1 MWWWW
6 TLKSKRHTKIL
17 EIIGSREIETQEEL
31 AEALKKE
38 GFDVTQATVSRDI
51 KNLKLIK
58 MQSSNGK
65 SKYVVSAGEQ
75 KNIID
80 RLSNILANT
89 VLTVENVDKMVV
101 IKTITGSAP
110 ITAEAIDNL
119 ESADIAGTVAGDNTI
134 FILVRSIE
142 SAEDLVD
149 KIRKRMSS

>member
-1 MWWWW
+1 M
-6 TLKSKRHTKIL
+6 KSKRHTKIL

-58 MQSSNGK
+58 IQASSGK

-80 RLSNILANT
+80 RLSNILVNT
-89 VLTVENVDKMVV
+89 VLSVENVDKMVV

-110 ITAEAIDNL
+110 IAAEAVDNL

-134 FILVRSIE
+134 FILVRSVG
-142 SAEDLVD
+142 SAEDLVE